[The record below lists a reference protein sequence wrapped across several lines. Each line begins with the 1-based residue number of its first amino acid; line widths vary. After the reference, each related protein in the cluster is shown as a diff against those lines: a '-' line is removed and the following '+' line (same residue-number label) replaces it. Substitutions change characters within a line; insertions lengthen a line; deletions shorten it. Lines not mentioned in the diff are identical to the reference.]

1 MMRSYVRMQ
10 NALIAQYACVV
21 YGNDVCFT
29 FVGKGDDKTACL
41 PFHDIPLHG
50 NSEVSNASC
59 TV

>member
-1 MMRSYVRMQ
+1 MQ
-10 NALIAQYACVV
+10 NALISQYACVV
-21 YGNDVCFT
+21 YGNAVCFT

-59 TV
+59 KV